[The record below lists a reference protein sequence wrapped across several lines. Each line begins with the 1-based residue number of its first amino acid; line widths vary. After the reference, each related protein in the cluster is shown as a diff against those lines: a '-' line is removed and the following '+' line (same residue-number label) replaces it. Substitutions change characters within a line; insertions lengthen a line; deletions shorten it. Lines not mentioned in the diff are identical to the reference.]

1 MPAMLSSSR
10 GFLVS
15 AGVERVE
22 SKTTAYKPTSG
33 AFLTT
38 VPHYPFSGFLDNLSR
53 YLAAISEAFSR
64 NKKEEFSADLAV
76 PVCGSDRSGV
86 SLVSRL

>member
-1 MPAMLSSSR
+1 MLSSSR

-22 SKTTAYKPTSG
+22 SKTTAYKPTPG

-38 VPHYPFSGFLDNLSR
+38 LPHYLFSDFFDNLSR

-64 NKKEEFSADLAV
+64 DKKEDFSAALAV
-76 PVCGSDRSGV
+76 PVRGSRSLLRF
-86 SLVSRL
+86 SN

>member
-1 MPAMLSSSR
+1 MLSSSR

-38 VPHYPFSGFLDNLSR
+38 VSHYSFSGFLDNLSR
-53 YLAAISEAFSR
+53 YLAAIEFAFSR

-76 PVCGSDRSGV
+76 PVRRSARFCA

>member
-1 MPAMLSSSR
+1 MLSSSR

-38 VPHYPFSGFLDNLSR
+38 VPHYSFSGFLDNLSR
-53 YLAAISEAFSR
+53 YLAAISSAFSR
-64 NKKEEFSADLAV
+64 DNL
-76 PVCGSDRSGV
+76 RSFQQI
-86 SLVSRL
+86 SLFRFAGAIAPSLL